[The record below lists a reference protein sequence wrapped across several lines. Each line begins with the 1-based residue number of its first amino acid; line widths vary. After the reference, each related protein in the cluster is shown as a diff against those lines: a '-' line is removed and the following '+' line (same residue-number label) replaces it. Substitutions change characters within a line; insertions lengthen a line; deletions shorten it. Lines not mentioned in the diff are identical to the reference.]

1 MNGCPCPVGVQGGFP
16 CCCWGITHALL
27 YGSGPPVSPH
37 RLLVQVARPL
47 KAGRPPS
54 YAGCTGHSILG
65 ACRRPCARPF
75 ADSAACRLPDKR
87 RVWPRTRGSGRN
99 HVEGCPVG
107 GLPGDRQ
114 QVLDFIGRLVSDVRA
129 LVSLKPTGAS
139 LSCMNMQGSL
149 IPLPTS
155 PCASEALGSR
165 C

>member
-1 MNGCPCPVGVQGGFP
+1 M
-16 CCCWGITHALL
+16 
-27 YGSGPPVSPH
+27 
-37 RLLVQVARPL
+37 
-47 KAGRPPS
+47 
-54 YAGCTGHSILG
+54 
-65 ACRRPCARPF
+65 
-75 ADSAACRLPDKR
+75 
-87 RVWPRTRGSGRN
+87 
-99 HVEGCPVG
+99 EGCPVG